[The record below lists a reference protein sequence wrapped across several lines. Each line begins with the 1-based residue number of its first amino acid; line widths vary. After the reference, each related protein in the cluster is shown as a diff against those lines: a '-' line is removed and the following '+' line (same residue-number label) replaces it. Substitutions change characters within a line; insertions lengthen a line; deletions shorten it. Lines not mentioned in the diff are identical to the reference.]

1 MLVNESFDLSKNTIT
16 YHKLLKRVMINEI
29 FVRFRNTTFVNYSK
43 EKLISEFGNLNDA
56 NLTSITGFK
65 NYQNDDFK
73 NLFDS
78 IILKFIM
85 GILFLLVVVFQN
97 FQILVQIFVGH
108 P

>member
-1 MLVNESFDLSKNTIT
+1 MLVNETFDLSENTIT
-16 YHKLLKRVMINEI
+16 YHKLLKRVLINEI
-29 FVRFRNTTFVNYSK
+29 FVQFRNTTVLNYLN
-43 EKLISEFGNLNDA
+43 ETMIFEFGNLNDE

-65 NYQNDDFK
+65 NYEIDDFK

-97 FQILVQIFVGH
+97 FQLFVQIFVGH

>member
-1 MLVNESFDLSKNTIT
+1 MLVNETFNLSKNTFT
-16 YHKLLKRVMINEI
+16 YHKLLKRVLITEI
-29 FVRFRNTTFVNYSK
+29 
-43 EKLISEFGNLNDA
+43 LEFGNLNDV
-56 NLTSITGFK
+56 NLTSIIGFK

-73 NLFDS
+73 TLFDS

-97 FQILVQIFVGH
+97 FQILVLIFVSH

>member
-1 MLVNESFDLSKNTIT
+1 MLVNETFDLSKNTIT
-16 YHKLLKRVMINEI
+16 YHKLLKRVLINEI
-29 FVRFRNTTFVNYSK
+29 F
-43 EKLISEFGNLNDA
+43 EFENLNDA

-97 FQILVQIFVGH
+97 FQLFVQIFVGH

>member
-1 MLVNESFDLSKNTIT
+1 MN
-16 YHKLLKRVMINEI
+16 I
-29 FVRFRNTTFVNYSK
+29 FVHFRNNIVVNYSK
-43 EKLISEFGNLNDA
+43 EKIIFEFGNLNDA

-97 FQILVQIFVGH
+97 FQLFVQIFVGH

>member
-1 MLVNESFDLSKNTIT
+1 MLVNETFDLSENTIT
-16 YHKLLKRVMINEI
+16 YHKLLKRVLINEI
-29 FVRFRNTTFVNYSK
+29 FVQFRNTTVVDYSE
-43 EKLISEFGNLNDA
+43 EKSIFEFGNLNDS
-56 NLTSITGFK
+56 NLTSITGLK

-85 GILFLLVVVFQN
+85 GILFLLIVVFLN
-97 FQILVQIFVGH
+97 FQLLVLIFVGH